1 MTAPAH
7 YFISRG
13 GTVTPWH
20 ANPTEL
26 EHIVAKHLPS
36 PDAQSKPGWF
46 RRWTTG
52 PAEPEPAS
60 DWQPPYGSPG
70 WPAEPPREVADEEWL
85 TDEEVRT
92 RFDPHGVVSKYRAE
106 GNIPAAQYGGT
117 TMLDEL
123 NRNIYQQVV
132 DVREEGLID
141 GLTLAIQHLE
151 VRANA
156 TGDNMERNTINADI
170 ACLANILERALE
182 KRAGSQ

>member
-1 MTAPAH
+1 MTEHPQPRDFLPAWDWN
-7 YFISRG
+7 
-13 GTVTPWH
+13 TMPPEP
-20 ANPTEL
+20 NLTEL

-36 PDAQSKPGWF
+36 PDTHYKPGWF
-46 RRWTTG
+46 RRWITDPVSEVR
-52 PAEPEPAS
+52 PAAE
-60 DWQPPYGSPG
+60 WQPPYGTPG
-70 WPAEPPREVADEEWL
+70 WPAEPPREVADEE
-85 TDEEVRT
+85 VQA
-92 RFDPHGVVSKYRAE
+92 RFDPHGVVAKYRAE

-123 NRNIYQQVV
+123 NRKIYQQVV

-170 ACLANILERALE
+170 AHLANILESALE